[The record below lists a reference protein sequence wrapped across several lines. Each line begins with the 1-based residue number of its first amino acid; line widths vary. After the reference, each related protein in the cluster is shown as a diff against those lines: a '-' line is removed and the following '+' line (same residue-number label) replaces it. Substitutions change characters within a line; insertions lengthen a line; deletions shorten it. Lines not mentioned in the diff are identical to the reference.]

1 MDSLLDTFKVRVRIH
16 EAGEAHEHSC
26 QTNQAVQNGHE
37 FRHLGHLHT
46 LGQQETNGSTDQQC
60 ENQLDVVLR
69 DNTENRRQQCD
80 GHADD
85 AVPVTPSSSFL
96 VGQSAER
103 QDEKNRGGDV

>member
-1 MDSLLDTFKVRVRIH
+1 MRVRIH
-16 EAGEAHEHSC
+16 EAGEAHEHGRE
-26 QTNQAVQNGHE
+26 TDEAVQNSHKL
-37 FRHLGHLHT
+37 RHLGHLHA

-60 ENQLDVVLR
+60 KNQLDVVLR
-69 DNTENRRQQCD
+69 DNTENRRQQRD
-80 GHADD
+80 GHADN